1 MSFNISE
8 LRGKGEVGRG
18 EDVGEAGQEEGG
30 GDVGEDTG
38 GVEGSDEEEE
48 ETVESEL
55 QEGFAVECFTLTWNM
70 FLTFSSCF
78 CFLNFLAAALR
89 AAFNFLNFASFVL
102 LGSDNEPNLIPPM

>member
-8 LRGKGEVGRG
+8 LRGKGEAGRG

-48 ETVESEL
+48 DSVESEL
-55 QEGFAVECFTLTWNM
+55 QEYFAVECFTLT
-70 FLTFSSCF
+70 
-78 CFLNFLAAALR
+78 
-89 AAFNFLNFASFVL
+89 
-102 LGSDNEPNLIPPM
+102 